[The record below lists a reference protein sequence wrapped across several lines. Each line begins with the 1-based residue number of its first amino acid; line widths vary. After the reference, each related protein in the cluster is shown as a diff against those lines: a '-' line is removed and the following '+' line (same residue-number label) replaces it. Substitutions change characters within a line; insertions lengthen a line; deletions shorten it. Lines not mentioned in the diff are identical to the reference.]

1 MRNNEKSVAY
11 DLTNFTIRDMT
22 ACGKALRTLGNGAK
36 SMEETAR
43 RIVHHLYEN
52 LTYGHRGNRAC
63 ALVRFFKTHT
73 YEKLDPELQGFSRDI
88 LGNSPASAD
97 MKCLTLLAT
106 VGENPEWN
114 SRTTSK
120 GHKVIP
126 LPGEQAIRQIPMIQN
141 LIAQL
146 GLNASM
152 VIKPHPEFLL
162 DAEQKTYNVFYVPDA
177 IDSPYIPA
185 QREFV
190 VPYGIKSVLGF
201 GGVLPS
207 GDIFAIITF
216 LKVQITK
223 EVADLFKTLALNVK
237 IAVLPFENVVFTQNG
252 KVTMGTTEIQYVMPQ
267 MAAFEQ
273 LLETYEK
280 TALEQAESLYEEIS
294 EHKKA
299 AEALKEREQFLQT
312 LIDSIPVPIFFKDKG
327 GKYISCNRAF
337 EDFLGVQK
345 GAIIGKTVYE
355 VAPKE
360 LADHYHEADTTL
372 FRNRG
377 SQVYE
382 SRVKHSN
389 GSVRDVI
396 FHKAVFWD
404 SKGGL
409 AGLIGAILDITERKR
424 MEESL
429 RHRTDFEKTVASI
442 SRRFVI
448 ISDFD
453 ATISASLADI
463 GRLCNAGRVY
473 LFQFRD
479 NCTIL
484 DSTHEWCDEGVT
496 SGKQNLQNLP
506 SATFSWWVAKLN
518 ANEIIHI
525 ADTSMLPAEAAAEK
539 AIIEMLGIK
548 SLLAIPIYAEK
559 TLMGFIGF
567 GDVKTIGLRSVNDIA
582 MLQIV
587 AEIMGNA
594 LRRKQ
599 AEELINNMAYH
610 DALTQLPNRNL
621 FQNHL
626 QMAMAQTRRNQTVV
640 AVMMLDLDDFKTI
653 NDSLGHQMGDS
664 LLKVIAGRL
673 TKCVREGDMVARMG
687 GDEFMVIL
695 PELAQP
701 QDAALIAQKILAI
714 LSEPFQIENHALQT
728 TASIGISLF
737 PLNAD
742 DPESLI
748 KQADIAMY
756 LSKKKGKNTYHFYK
770 SDIVH
775 V

>member
-1 MRNNEKSVAY
+1 LAS
-11 DLTNFTIRDMT
+11 FTIRDMT
-22 ACGKALRTLGNGAK
+22 ACGKVLRTIGTGAK

-73 YEKLDPELQGFSRDI
+73 YEKLDPELQDFSRDI
-88 LGNSPASAD
+88 LENSPASAD

-252 KVTMGTTEIQYVMPQ
+252 KVTMGTTEIQYVLPQ

-294 EHKKA
+294 GHKKA

-312 LIDSIPVPIFFKDKG
+312 LIDSIPVPIFFKNKD
-327 GKYISCNRAF
+327 GKYINCNRAF

-345 GAIIGKTVYE
+345 GAVIGKTVYE

-377 SQVYE
+377 GQIYE

-409 AGLIGAILDITERKR
+409 AGLIGAILDITERK
-424 MEESL
+424 
-429 RHRTDFEKTVASI
+429 
-442 SRRFVI
+442 
-448 ISDFD
+448 
-453 ATISASLADI
+453 
-463 GRLCNAGRVY
+463 
-473 LFQFRD
+473 
-479 NCTIL
+479 
-484 DSTHEWCDEGVT
+484 
-496 SGKQNLQNLP
+496 
-506 SATFSWWVAKLN
+506 
-518 ANEIIHI
+518 
-525 ADTSMLPAEAAAEK
+525 
-539 AIIEMLGIK
+539 
-548 SLLAIPIYAEK
+548 
-559 TLMGFIGF
+559 
-567 GDVKTIGLRSVNDIA
+567 
-582 MLQIV
+582 
-587 AEIMGNA
+587 
-594 LRRKQ
+594 Q
-599 AEELINNMAYH
+599 AEDLIKNMAYY
-610 DALTQLPNRNL
+610 DTLTQLPNRNL

-626 QMAMAQTRRNQTVV
+626 QMTLAQTRRNNAVV
-640 AVMMLDLDDFKTI
+640 AIMILDIDDFKTV
-653 NDSLGHQMGDS
+653 NDSLGHQTGDL
-664 LLKVIAGRL
+664 LLKVVAERL
-673 TKCVREGDMVARMG
+673 ITCVREGDMVARMG
-687 GDEFMVIL
+687 GDEFMIIL

-714 LSEPFQIENHALQT
+714 LSEPFQIEKHELQT

-742 DPESLI
+742 DQESLI

>member
-22 ACGKALRTLGNGAK
+22 ACGKALRTTGNGAK
-36 SMEETAR
+36 SMEETAH

-52 LTYGHRGNRAC
+52 LTSGHSGNRAC

-88 LGNSPASAD
+88 LGNSPALPD

-252 KVTMGTTEIQYVMPQ
+252 KVTMGTTEIQYVLPQ

-294 EHKKA
+294 GHKKA

-312 LIDSIPVPIFFKDKG
+312 LIDSIPVPIFFKNKD
-327 GKYISCNRAF
+327 GKYINCNRAF

-345 GAIIGKTVYE
+345 GAVIGKTVYE

-377 SQVYE
+377 GQIYE

-409 AGLIGAILDITERKR
+409 AGLIGAILDITERK
-424 MEESL
+424 
-429 RHRTDFEKTVASI
+429 
-442 SRRFVI
+442 
-448 ISDFD
+448 
-453 ATISASLADI
+453 
-463 GRLCNAGRVY
+463 
-473 LFQFRD
+473 
-479 NCTIL
+479 
-484 DSTHEWCDEGVT
+484 
-496 SGKQNLQNLP
+496 
-506 SATFSWWVAKLN
+506 
-518 ANEIIHI
+518 
-525 ADTSMLPAEAAAEK
+525 
-539 AIIEMLGIK
+539 
-548 SLLAIPIYAEK
+548 
-559 TLMGFIGF
+559 
-567 GDVKTIGLRSVNDIA
+567 
-582 MLQIV
+582 
-587 AEIMGNA
+587 
-594 LRRKQ
+594 Q
-599 AEELINNMAYH
+599 AEDLIKNMAYY
-610 DALTQLPNRNL
+610 DTLTQLPNRNL

-626 QMAMAQTRRNQTVV
+626 QMTLAQTRRNNAVV
-640 AVMMLDLDDFKTI
+640 AIMILDIDDFKTV
-653 NDSLGHQMGDS
+653 NDSLGHQTGDL
-664 LLKVIAGRL
+664 LLKVVAERL
-673 TKCVREGDMVARMG
+673 ITCVREGDMVARMG
-687 GDEFMVIL
+687 GDEFMIIL

-714 LSEPFQIENHALQT
+714 LSEPFQIEKHELQT

-742 DPESLI
+742 DQESLI